1 MMKND
6 HVFTELMLGMC
17 DSLSSFEIEGKT
29 ESCLVVKSYPMFCV
43 VAYQILYKDDKIF
56 EASR

>member
-1 MMKND
+1 MKND

-29 ESCLVVKSYPMFCV
+29 ES
-43 VAYQILYKDDKIF
+43 
-56 EASR
+56 